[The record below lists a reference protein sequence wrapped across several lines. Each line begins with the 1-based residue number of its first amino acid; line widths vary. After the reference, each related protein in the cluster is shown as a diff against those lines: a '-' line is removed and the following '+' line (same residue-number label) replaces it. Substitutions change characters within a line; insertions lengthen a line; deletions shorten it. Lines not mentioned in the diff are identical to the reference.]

1 MNITV
6 EMIDQVK
13 DRTGV
18 SYKEAKEALE
28 KANGN
33 VVDAIIDI
41 EESLGSSAKRA
52 DNKEGKAI
60 VEKLKELVKKGNVSR
75 ILIKKDGE
83 IIMNLPVNAGI
94 VAGVVAPWASLFG
107 VVAAFGFKCEIEV
120 VKDDGSILDVSE
132 MTNEKIGVAV
142 EKGSVI
148 ANELKEK
155 GAAVYETVKEK
166 GGEAY
171 EQVKEKAA
179 ARREQ
184 FDFGEDET
192 FDEDS
197 SEVEIDK
204 E

>member
-41 EESLGSSAKRA
+41 EESLGGTKRG

-83 IIMNLPVNAGI
+83 VIMNLPVNAGI
-94 VAGVVAPWASLFG
+94 VAGVVAPWASLIG

-148 ANELKEK
+148 ANELKER

-179 ARREQ
+179 ARKEQ
-184 FDFGEDET
+184 FDF
-192 FDEDS
+192 DEDDDYTEQD